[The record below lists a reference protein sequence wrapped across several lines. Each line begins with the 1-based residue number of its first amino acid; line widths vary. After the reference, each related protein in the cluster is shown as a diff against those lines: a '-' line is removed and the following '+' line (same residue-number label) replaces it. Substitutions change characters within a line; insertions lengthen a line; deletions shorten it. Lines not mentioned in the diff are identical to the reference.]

1 MTVLPFPAIND
12 VSELYMTDDIYDFL
26 GEGTFASVFKGVSL
40 LTRDVVREN
49 QLVALKLIGKRNL
62 TSDKLVRDVVNEVH
76 VLRQAHHPNCVRFI
90 ECVQT
95 PHHVVIVT
103 EYVEGV
109 ELFQALKQR
118 KFTEGMVMEVMQQ
131 LLSVLAYLHDTLHI
145 VHRDVKPE
153 NIMVNTQQSPTRV
166 VLVDFGLTRSCERR
180 RQRIPR
186 DLASRFQMQHSQPPR
201 VLPARNMSLDSFE
214 CDSPMLATP
223 CGTLKYAAPET
234 VQSITQSAQL
244 ATTKELLSRLDVYA
258 AGVIMYV
265 MLSGALPFKNFANKA
280 NLVLEMRTALSF
292 DGPRW
297 AGISAD
303 AIEMNRALL
312 SFDPAARPRAAE
324 ALQHR
329 WFKLGGMAFSQEA
342 QTQVAPV
349 PCSPLDASI
358 CERGAMTHA
367 FEAMRAPES
376 AMYFNSGGV
385 TTSAN
390 SNNNGGGGSSSN
402 GASVG
407 GMTGSGGGR
416 TPNSRCMNV
425 PFGQNLAPPPMAAPQ
440 PYKSSYFDFA

>member
-1 MTVLPFPAIND
+1 MTSLPFPFIND

-26 GEGTFASVFKGVSL
+26 GEGTFASVFKGVSI
-40 LTRDVVREN
+40 TNRAEVQEN
-49 QLVALKLIGKRNL
+49 QLVALKLIAKRNL

-76 VLRQAHHPNCVRFI
+76 VLRQVNHPNCVRFV

-103 EYVEGV
+103 EYVEGI
-109 ELFQALKQR
+109 ELFQALKQH
-118 KFTEGMVMEVMQQ
+118 KFTEGMVLEVMQQ

-153 NIMVNTQQSPTRV
+153 NIMVDTQQSPIRV
-166 VLVDFGLTRSCERR
+166 VLVDFGLARSCERKR
-180 RQRIPR
+180 PRIPR
-186 DLASRFQMQHSQPPR
+186 DVALHFQRQQQQQRM
-201 VLPARNMSLDSFE
+201 LPARNMSLDSFE

-244 ATTKELLSRLDVYA
+244 STTKELLSRVDVYA

-280 NLVLEMRTALSF
+280 NLVLEMRTSLSF

-303 AIEMNRALL
+303 AIEVNRALL
-312 SFDPAARPRAAE
+312 DFDPTARPRAAE

-329 WFKLGGMAFSQEA
+329 WFKSGGFGFESTAPES
-342 QTQVAPV
+342 TVATV
-349 PCSPLDASI
+349 PCSPLDSSI

-376 AMYFNSGGV
+376 ALYYNDSGATAGV
-385 TTSAN
+385 
-390 SNNNGGGGSSSN
+390 G
-402 GASVG
+402 VG
-407 GMTGSGGGR
+407 GAAASSGGGR
-416 TPNSRCMNV
+416 TLNSRCMNV
-425 PFGQNLAPPPMAAPQ
+425 PFGQNMTPTPTTAPQ
-440 PYKSSYFDFA
+440 QLQSNYFDFA